1 MGRAQKQMM
10 RIVFELGSRCKYCEA
25 SGQKVNLG
33 KSSLFFSKL
42 CKQRICDNI
51 KSITQVEN
59 ESLNEKYLG
68 LPTEVGRKTDG
79 TFKYLKDKVWNKIQ
93 GWIDQTL

>member
-42 CKQRICDNI
+42 CKQRIRDNI

-59 ESLNEKYLG
+59 ESLNENIWAYLQKLEG
-68 LPTEVGRKTDG
+68 KQMELSSTSKIKCGIKFRDG
-79 TFKYLKDKVWNKIQ
+79 
-93 GWIDQTL
+93 

>member
-1 MGRAQKQMM
+1 MV
-10 RIVFELGSRCKYCEA
+10 RIVFELGSHCKYCEA

-59 ESLNEKYLG
+59 ESLNEKYMG

-79 TFKYLKDKVWNKIQ
+79 TFKYLKDKVWN
-93 GWIDQTL
+93 

>member
-1 MGRAQKQMM
+1 MHPGLGPRIDGRAQKQMV
-10 RIVFELGSRCKYCEA
+10 RIVFELGSHCKYCEA

-42 CKQRICDNI
+42 CKQRIRDNI

-59 ESLNEKYLG
+59 ESLNENIWAYL
-68 LPTEVGRKTDG
+68 
-79 TFKYLKDKVWNKIQ
+79 
-93 GWIDQTL
+93 